1 MSKPMSATARI
12 AALEAQIAA
21 LLASQ
26 ATTAPVVPTFATST
40 NGVLFPCKADKP
52 CARSLKTAKRALSH
66 DEATGHEARNA
77 SGVKIA

>member
-26 ATTAPVVPTFATST
+26 ATTAPVVPTFATKT
-40 NGVLFPCKADKP
+40 NGVTFPCKAAVP
-52 CARSLKTAKRALSH
+52 CARSLKTAGRALTH
-66 DEATGHEARNA
+66 DIETGHEARDA
-77 SGVKIA
+77 KGAKIA